1 MKQRGGDTDL
11 HPTLAAFLTVLSQQG
26 DLGDINRAHP
36 VKNVFKYFNPNAE
49 FPDDLSGL
57 LPTDDRWWE
66 DLGESNSDS
75 L

>member
-1 MKQRGGDTDL
+1 MKQRGSNTNL
-11 HPTLAAFLTVLSQQG
+11 HPTLAALLTVLSQQG
-26 DLGDINRAHP
+26 DLSNINRAHL
-36 VKNVFKYFNPNAE
+36 VKNIFKYFNPNAE